1 MLIQVAS
8 FRPRHPRNHQPHQRD
23 AYPDHLGQRDVPEVT
38 TVKAWRQLRLFA
50 DKYLRESPRP
60 LPRCDPRLGVTH
72 DPYVQAVVAAVQQA
86 ARESDQLREI
96 TIAGQGLHH
105 AATAADRLAIDPDFQ
120 VGAGALHVD
129 GGQRP
134 ATVVKAHTVPA
145 LLRQGRWGIRPVMRQ
160 RYRFARLGIG
170 RCERW
175 AEQGTRLLQH
185 LHGRAVL
192 RIHRRHAEEQQGQD
206 QPIRHGGR
214 RIRES
219 RTATHPRVQGV
230 HRPARAPYSA
240 TEPGNPNP
248 K

>member
-1 MLIQVAS
+1 M
-8 FRPRHPRNHQPHQRD
+8 
-23 AYPDHLGQRDVPEVT
+23 
-38 TVKAWRQLRLFA
+38 
-50 DKYLRESPRP
+50 
-60 LPRCDPRLGVTH
+60 
-72 DPYVQAVVAAVQQA
+72 AAVQQA

-105 AATAADRLAIDPDFQ
+105 AATAADRLAIDPDLQ
-120 VGAGALHVD
+120 VGASALHVD

-134 ATVVKAHTVPA
+134 ATVVKAHTVPP
-145 LLRQGRWGIRPVMRQ
+145 LLRQGRWGIRPVMGQ
-160 RYRFARLGIG
+160 RYRCARLGIG

-240 TEPGNPNP
+240 TESATQTQNNHHVCHTIDCPTHPGLGCGIHTDLLLRLGTNARHSRTRSLTPS
-248 K
+248 